1 MMDNAFVRGPEDD
14 RGKEDSLQILEDKK
28 DTLGDYG
35 MNCSELK
42 SKQLGSPINPQ
53 HALILNVR
61 RIQAGKSLI
70 NDALLRAVFGIGNKI
85 PRHVVALD
93 EKYLR
98 YCLELIHVNAA
109 KAAQCSISVNLS
121 STKTSILS
129 NGQNP
134 AKIRDENTGDL
145 GRFIFKCPSEVRTD
159 SLFLD
164 SAEPWVVGSIM
175 GSRSMANILKSPL
188 LEKSGTFNVNPSL
201 NDVKRLVS
209 YDLMSSPSG
218 FSSYSSYKLDSET
231 YILDDCKYGSKTM
244 HKRPV
249 SMSSTNS
256 TCSDQ
261 SFSLTSTTFSQGM
274 LQCTWNGG
282 IPYFVFLLDN
292 QREVYV
298 ANLAKDG
305 AAQNKGLDYMYL
317 FHSSKS
323 SHKEHGISDHEFVG
337 KMTASTSFSICPQD
351 SKIMETEFVLFG
363 GNKTSIRE
371 MQTSSNNHRKNKGLS
386 EKVVEAFKSSHLSK
400 QSTLSRFRRS
410 SSIMEDSSWDPCRDS
425 VNNSDS
431 LDGMNLFKEQLP
443 RNLELTAIVVRDRFP
458 ENPRP
463 EVGGWGL
470 KFLRKPVAMQN
481 IDPLKATVHSFC
493 SCNNGVC
500 STSMDV
506 LIPAGIHGGPRTR
519 NGGPSSLIE
528 RWRSGGH
535 CECGGWDLGCPLT
548 VLKSGPSKGGSPA
561 TDMPEDC
568 KLFEFSIQGPE
579 HGSPTLRM
587 TNVDDGLYLIHFQS
601 ALSALQSLAIA
612 VAYIHTQS
620 PTFQPKN
627 VQQSR

>member
-1 MMDNAFVRGPEDD
+1 MMDNAIVRGPEDD

-28 DTLGDYG
+28 VTLEDYG

-70 NDALLRAVFGIGNKI
+70 NDALLRAI

-109 KAAQCSISVNLS
+109 KAARCSISVNLS
-121 STKTSILS
+121 PTKTSILS
-129 NGQNP
+129 IGQNP
-134 AKIRDENTGDL
+134 AKIRDENT
-145 GRFIFKCPSEVRTD
+145 
-159 SLFLD
+159 
-164 SAEPWVVGSIM
+164 EPWVVGSIM

-188 LEKSGTFNVNPSL
+188 LEKSGAFNVNPSL
-201 NDVKRLVS
+201 NDVKRL
-209 YDLMSSPSG
+209 
-218 FSSYSSYKLDSET
+218 
-231 YILDDCKYGSKTM
+231 
-244 HKRPV
+244 
-249 SMSSTNS
+249 
-256 TCSDQ
+256 
-261 SFSLTSTTFSQGM
+261 
-274 LQCTWNGG
+274 CTWNGG
-282 IPYFVFLLDN
+282 IPYFVFSLDN

-298 ANLAKDG
+298 ANLANDG
-305 AAQNKGLDYMYL
+305 AARNKGLDYMYL

-337 KMTASTSFSICPQD
+337 KMTVSTSFSICPQD
-351 SKIMETEFVLFG
+351 SKIMETEFVLFS
-363 GNKTSIRE
+363 GNKLLYERSKLQAIITGKIRAY
-371 MQTSSNNHRKNKGLS
+371 RKRWWKHS
-386 EKVVEAFKSSHLSK
+386 RV
-400 QSTLSRFRRS
+400 STLSRFRRS
-410 SSIMEDSSWDPCRDS
+410 SSIMEDSSWDPCRDT

-431 LDGMNLFKEQLP
+431 LDGMNLFEEQLP
-443 RNLELTAIVVRDRFP
+443 RNLELTAIVVRDHFP

-481 IDPLKATVHSFC
+481 IDPLEAPVHSFC
-493 SCNNGVC
+493 SRNNGVC
-500 STSMDV
+500 STRMDV

-548 VLKSGPSKGGSPA
+548 VLKSGPSKGVSPA
-561 TDMPEDC
+561 IDMPEDC
-568 KLFEFSIQGPE
+568 KLFDFSIQGPE

-587 TNVDDGLYLIHFQS
+587 TNVHDGLYLIHFQS

-620 PTFQPKN
+620 PTFRPKN

>member
-134 AKIRDENTGDL
+134 AKIRDENT
-145 GRFIFKCPSEVRTD
+145 
-159 SLFLD
+159 
-164 SAEPWVVGSIM
+164 EPWVVGSIM

-201 NDVKRLVS
+201 NDVKRL
-209 YDLMSSPSG
+209 
-218 FSSYSSYKLDSET
+218 
-231 YILDDCKYGSKTM
+231 
-244 HKRPV
+244 
-249 SMSSTNS
+249 
-256 TCSDQ
+256 
-261 SFSLTSTTFSQGM
+261 
-274 LQCTWNGG
+274 CTWNGG

>member
-1 MMDNAFVRGPEDD
+1 MMDNAFVRDPEDD

-70 NDALLRAVFGIGNKI
+70 NDALLRVVFGIGNKI

-109 KAAQCSISVNLS
+109 KAARCSISVNLS

-201 NDVKRLVS
+201 NDVKRL
-209 YDLMSSPSG
+209 
-218 FSSYSSYKLDSET
+218 
-231 YILDDCKYGSKTM
+231 
-244 HKRPV
+244 
-249 SMSSTNS
+249 
-256 TCSDQ
+256 
-261 SFSLTSTTFSQGM
+261 
-274 LQCTWNGG
+274 CTWNGG

-337 KMTASTSFSICPQD
+337 KMTVSTSFSICPQD

-410 SSIMEDSSWDPCRDS
+410 SFIMEDSSWDPCRDS

-431 LDGMNLFKEQLP
+431 LDGMNLFKEQLL
-443 RNLELTAIVVRDRFP
+443 RNLELTAIVVRDHFP

-481 IDPLKATVHSFC
+481 IDPLEATVHSFC

-528 RWRSGGH
+528 RWRSDGH

-548 VLKSGPSKGGSPA
+548 VLKSEPSKGGSSA

-587 TNVDDGLYLIHFQS
+587 TNVHDGLYLIHFQS

-620 PTFQPKN
+620 PIFQPKN

>member
-28 DTLGDYG
+28 DTLGDDG

-70 NDALLRAVFGIGNKI
+70 NDALLRAVFRMGNKI

-109 KAAQCSISVNLS
+109 KAARCSISVNLS

-134 AKIRDENTGDL
+134 AKIVDENT
-145 GRFIFKCPSEVRTD
+145 
-159 SLFLD
+159 
-164 SAEPWVVGSIM
+164 EPWVVGSIM

-188 LEKSGTFNVNPSL
+188 LEKSGAFNVNPSL
-201 NDVKRLVS
+201 NDVKRL
-209 YDLMSSPSG
+209 
-218 FSSYSSYKLDSET
+218 
-231 YILDDCKYGSKTM
+231 
-244 HKRPV
+244 
-249 SMSSTNS
+249 
-256 TCSDQ
+256 
-261 SFSLTSTTFSQGM
+261 
-274 LQCTWNGG
+274 CTWNGG
-282 IPYFVFLLDN
+282 IPYFVFSLDN

-298 ANLAKDG
+298 ANLENDG
-305 AAQNKGLDYMYL
+305 AARNKGLDYMYL

-337 KMTASTSFSICPQD
+337 KMTVSTSFSICPQD
-351 SKIMETEFVLFG
+351 SKIMETELVLFS
-363 GNKTSIRE
+363 GNITSIRE
-371 MQTSSNNHRKNKGLS
+371 IQTSSNNHRKNKGLS

-410 SSIMEDSSWDPCRDS
+410 SSIMEDSSWDPCRDT

-431 LDGMNLFKEQLP
+431 LDGMNLFEEQLP
-443 RNLELTAIVVRDRFP
+443 RNLELTAIVVRDHFP

-481 IDPLKATVHSFC
+481 INPLEAPVHSFC

-506 LIPAGIHGGPRTR
+506 LIPAGIHGGQRTR

-568 KLFEFSIQGPE
+568 KLFDFSIQGPE

-587 TNVDDGLYLIHFQS
+587 TNVQDGLYLIHFQS

-620 PTFQPKN
+620 PTFRPKN

>member
-1 MMDNAFVRGPEDD
+1 MMDNAFVRDPEDD

-70 NDALLRAVFGIGNKI
+70 NDALLRVVFGIGNKI

-109 KAAQCSISVNLS
+109 KAARCSISVNLS

-134 AKIRDENTGDL
+134 AKIRDENT
-145 GRFIFKCPSEVRTD
+145 
-159 SLFLD
+159 
-164 SAEPWVVGSIM
+164 EPWVVGSIM

-201 NDVKRLVS
+201 NDVKRL
-209 YDLMSSPSG
+209 
-218 FSSYSSYKLDSET
+218 
-231 YILDDCKYGSKTM
+231 
-244 HKRPV
+244 
-249 SMSSTNS
+249 
-256 TCSDQ
+256 
-261 SFSLTSTTFSQGM
+261 
-274 LQCTWNGG
+274 CTWNGG

-337 KMTASTSFSICPQD
+337 KMTVSTSFSICPQD

-410 SSIMEDSSWDPCRDS
+410 SFIMEDSSWDPCRDS

-431 LDGMNLFKEQLP
+431 LDGMNLFKEQLL
-443 RNLELTAIVVRDRFP
+443 RNLELTAIVVRDHFP

-481 IDPLKATVHSFC
+481 IDPLEATVHSFC

-528 RWRSGGH
+528 RWRSDGH

-548 VLKSGPSKGGSPA
+548 VLKSEPSKGGSSA

-587 TNVDDGLYLIHFQS
+587 TNVHDGLYLIHFQS

-620 PTFQPKN
+620 PIFQPKN

>member
-28 DTLGDYG
+28 DTLGDDG

-70 NDALLRAVFGIGNKI
+70 NDAMLRAVFRMGNKI

-109 KAAQCSISVNLS
+109 KAARCSISVNLS

-134 AKIRDENTGDL
+134 AKIVDENT
-145 GRFIFKCPSEVRTD
+145 
-159 SLFLD
+159 
-164 SAEPWVVGSIM
+164 EPWVVGSIM

-188 LEKSGTFNVNPSL
+188 LEKSDAFNVNPSL

-282 IPYFVFLLDN
+282 IPYFVFSLDN

-298 ANLAKDG
+298 ANLENDG
-305 AAQNKGLDYMYL
+305 AARNKGLDYMYL

-337 KMTASTSFSICPQD
+337 KMMVSTSFSICPQD
-351 SKIMETEFVLFG
+351 SKIMETELVLFS
-363 GNKTSIRE
+363 GNITSIRE
-371 MQTSSNNHRKNKGLS
+371 IQTSSNNHRKNKGLS

-410 SSIMEDSSWDPCRDS
+410 SSIMEDSSWDPCRDT

-431 LDGMNLFKEQLP
+431 LDGMNLFEEQLP
-443 RNLELTAIVVRDRFP
+443 RNLELTAIVVRDHFP

-481 IDPLKATVHSFC
+481 INPLEAPVHSFC

-500 STSMDV
+500 STSIDV
-506 LIPAGIHGGPRTR
+506 LIPAGIHGGQRTR

-568 KLFEFSIQGPE
+568 KLFDFSIQGPE

-587 TNVDDGLYLIHFQS
+587 TNVHDGLYLIHFQS

-620 PTFQPKN
+620 PTFRPKN

>member
-201 NDVKRLVS
+201 NDVKRL
-209 YDLMSSPSG
+209 
-218 FSSYSSYKLDSET
+218 
-231 YILDDCKYGSKTM
+231 
-244 HKRPV
+244 
-249 SMSSTNS
+249 
-256 TCSDQ
+256 
-261 SFSLTSTTFSQGM
+261 
-274 LQCTWNGG
+274 CTWNGG

>member
-1 MMDNAFVRGPEDD
+1 MMDNAFVRDPEDD

-85 PRHVVALD
+85 SRHV
-93 EKYLR
+93 
-98 YCLELIHVNAA
+98 LIHVNAA
-109 KAAQCSISVNLS
+109 KAARCSISVNLS

-134 AKIRDENTGDL
+134 AKIRDENT
-145 GRFIFKCPSEVRTD
+145 
-159 SLFLD
+159 
-164 SAEPWVVGSIM
+164 EPWVVGSIM

-305 AAQNKGLDYMYL
+305 VAQNKGLDYMYL

-337 KMTASTSFSICPQD
+337 KMTVSTSFSICPQD

-431 LDGMNLFKEQLP
+431 LDGMNLFKEQLL
-443 RNLELTAIVVRDRFP
+443 RNLELTAIVVRDHFP

-481 IDPLKATVHSFC
+481 IDPLEATVHSFC

-548 VLKSGPSKGGSPA
+548 VLKSEPSKEGSSA

-587 TNVDDGLYLIHFQS
+587 TNVHDGLYLIHFQS

>member
-28 DTLGDYG
+28 DTLGDDG

-70 NDALLRAVFGIGNKI
+70 NDALLRAVFRMGNKI

-109 KAAQCSISVNLS
+109 KAARCSISVNLS

-134 AKIRDENTGDL
+134 AKIVDENTGDL
-145 GRFIFKCPSEVRTD
+145 GRFIFKCPLEVRTE

-188 LEKSGTFNVNPSL
+188 LEKSGAFNVNPSL
-201 NDVKRLVS
+201 NDVKRL
-209 YDLMSSPSG
+209 
-218 FSSYSSYKLDSET
+218 
-231 YILDDCKYGSKTM
+231 
-244 HKRPV
+244 
-249 SMSSTNS
+249 
-256 TCSDQ
+256 
-261 SFSLTSTTFSQGM
+261 
-274 LQCTWNGG
+274 CTWNGG
-282 IPYFVFLLDN
+282 IPYFVFSLDN

-298 ANLAKDG
+298 ANLENDG
-305 AAQNKGLDYMYL
+305 AARNKGLDYMYL

-337 KMTASTSFSICPQD
+337 KMMVSTSFSICPQD
-351 SKIMETEFVLFG
+351 SKIMETELVLFS
-363 GNKTSIRE
+363 GNITSIRE
-371 MQTSSNNHRKNKGLS
+371 IQTSSNNHRKNKGLS

-410 SSIMEDSSWDPCRDS
+410 SSIMEDSSWDPCRDT

-431 LDGMNLFKEQLP
+431 LDGMNLFEEQLP
-443 RNLELTAIVVRDRFP
+443 RNLELTAIVVRDHFP

-481 IDPLKATVHSFC
+481 INPLEAPVHSFC

-506 LIPAGIHGGPRTR
+506 LIPAGIHGGQRTR

-535 CECGGWDLGCPLT
+535 CGCGGWDLGCPLT

-568 KLFEFSIQGPE
+568 KLFDFSIQGPE

-587 TNVDDGLYLIHFQS
+587 TNVHDGLYLIHFQS
-601 ALSALQSLAIA
+601 ALSALQFLAIA

-620 PTFQPKN
+620 PTFRPKN
-627 VQQSR
+627 VKQSR

>member
-28 DTLGDYG
+28 DTLGDDG

-70 NDALLRAVFGIGNKI
+70 NDAMLRAVFRMGNKI

-109 KAAQCSISVNLS
+109 KAARCSISVNLS

-134 AKIRDENTGDL
+134 AKIVDENTGDL
-145 GRFIFKCPSEVRTD
+145 GRFIFKCPLEVRTE

-188 LEKSGTFNVNPSL
+188 LEKSDAFNVNPSL
-201 NDVKRLVS
+201 NDVKRL
-209 YDLMSSPSG
+209 
-218 FSSYSSYKLDSET
+218 
-231 YILDDCKYGSKTM
+231 
-244 HKRPV
+244 
-249 SMSSTNS
+249 
-256 TCSDQ
+256 
-261 SFSLTSTTFSQGM
+261 
-274 LQCTWNGG
+274 CTWNGG
-282 IPYFVFLLDN
+282 IPYFVFSLDN

-298 ANLAKDG
+298 ANLENDG
-305 AAQNKGLDYMYL
+305 AARNKGLDYMYL

-337 KMTASTSFSICPQD
+337 KMMVSTSFSICPQD
-351 SKIMETEFVLFG
+351 SKIMETELVLFS
-363 GNKTSIRE
+363 GNITSIRE
-371 MQTSSNNHRKNKGLS
+371 IQTSSNNHRKNKGLS

-410 SSIMEDSSWDPCRDS
+410 SSIMEDSSWDPCRDT

-431 LDGMNLFKEQLP
+431 LDGMNLFEEQLP
-443 RNLELTAIVVRDRFP
+443 RNLELTAIVVRDHFP

-481 IDPLKATVHSFC
+481 INPLEAPVHSFC

-500 STSMDV
+500 STSIDV
-506 LIPAGIHGGPRTR
+506 LIPAGIHGGQRTR

-568 KLFEFSIQGPE
+568 KLFDFSIQGPE

-587 TNVDDGLYLIHFQS
+587 TNVHDGLYLIHFQS

-620 PTFQPKN
+620 PTFRPKN

>member
-1 MMDNAFVRGPEDD
+1 
-14 RGKEDSLQILEDKK
+14 
-28 DTLGDYG
+28 

-61 RIQAGKSLI
+61 RIQARKSFI
-70 NDALLRAVFGIGNKI
+70 NDALLRAVFGTGNKI

-98 YCLELIHVNAA
+98 YCLKLIHVNAA

-134 AKIRDENTGDL
+134 AKIPDENTGDL
-145 GRFIFKCPSEVRTD
+145 GRFIFKCPLEVRTD
-159 SLFLD
+159 SLYLD

-175 GSRSMANILKSPL
+175 GSRSMVNILKSTL
-188 LEKSGTFNVNPSL
+188 LEKSGAFNVNPSL
-201 NDVKRLVS
+201 NDVKRL
-209 YDLMSSPSG
+209 
-218 FSSYSSYKLDSET
+218 
-231 YILDDCKYGSKTM
+231 
-244 HKRPV
+244 
-249 SMSSTNS
+249 
-256 TCSDQ
+256 
-261 SFSLTSTTFSQGM
+261 
-274 LQCTWNGG
+274 CTWNGG
-282 IPYFVFLLDN
+282 IPYFVFSLDN
-292 QREVYV
+292 KREVYV

-305 AAQNKGLDYMYL
+305 AARNKGLDYMYL
-317 FHSSKS
+317 LHSSKS
-323 SHKEHGISDHEFVG
+323 CHKEHGISDHEFVG
-337 KMTASTSFSICPQD
+337 KMTVSTSFSICPQD
-351 SKIMETEFVLFG
+351 SKIMETEFVLFS

-400 QSTLSRFRRS
+400 QSTFSRFCQS
-410 SSIMEDSSWDPCRDS
+410 SSIMEDSSWDPYRDT

-431 LDGMNLFKEQLP
+431 LDGMNLFEEQLP
-443 RNLELTAIVVRDRFP
+443 RNLELTAIVVRDHFP

-470 KFLRKPVAMQN
+470 KFLSKPVAMQN
-481 IDPLKATVHSFC
+481 IDPLEAPVHSFC
-493 SCNNGVC
+493 SRNNGVC

-506 LIPAGIHGGPRTR
+506 VIPAGIHGGPRTR

-561 TDMPEDC
+561 TDMPEYC
-568 KLFEFSIQGPE
+568 KLFDFCTQGPE
-579 HGSPTLRM
+579 YGSPTLRM
-587 TNVDDGLYLIHFQS
+587 TNVHDGLYLIHFQS
-601 ALSALQSLAIA
+601 AFSALQSLAIA

-620 PTFQPKN
+620 PTFRPKN